1 MNYTIKKSNVLYEG
15 KVFDLKVDEIEY
27 ETGSKG
33 IREVA
38 LHPGGAVAVP
48 LTKEG
53 RIVMVEQFRYPFQ
66 KKLLELPAGKLDKG
80 EDPFKCAVRELEEET
95 GYKPASV
102 DKLGEIYTAPGYC
115 TEILHLYLMR
125 DLKKGNHNREEGE
138 LGMVVHELTLDEI
151 EKKIKEGEIVD
162 SKTICGI
169 YFLRNQ
175 VVKPR

>member
-1 MNYTIKKSNVLYEG
+1 MNYTIKKSNVIYEG

-38 LHPGGAVAVP
+38 LHPGGAVALP
-48 LTKEG
+48 LTNEG
-53 RIVMVEQFRYPFQ
+53 KIVMVEQFRYPFQ

-80 EDPFKCAVRELEEET
+80 ENPLECAVRELEEET
-95 GYKPASV
+95 GYKPTSV

-115 TEILHLYLMR
+115 TEILHLYLMQ
-125 DLKKGNHNREEGE
+125 DLKEGIHNREEGE
-138 LGMVVHELTLDEI
+138 LEMVVYELMLDEI

-169 YFLRNQ
+169 YFLRNKIQ
-175 VVKPR
+175 QKQ

>member
-1 MNYTIKKSNVLYEG
+1 VLYEG

-27 ETGSKG
+27 ETGNRG

-48 LTKEG
+48 LANED

-66 KKLLELPAGKLDKG
+66 KNLLELPAGKLDKG
-80 EDPFKCAVRELEEET
+80 EDPLKCAVRELEEET
-95 GYKPASV
+95 GYKPDSV

-125 DLKKGNHNREEGE
+125 DLKEGNHNREEGE
-138 LGMVVHELTLDEI
+138 QGMVVHELTLDEI

-169 YFLRNQ
+169 YFLRNKIAQ
-175 VVKPR
+175 KQ

>member
-27 ETGSKG
+27 ETGNRG

-48 LTKEG
+48 LTEEG
-53 RIVMVEQFRYPFQ
+53 KIVIVEQFRYPFQ

-80 EDPFKCAVRELEEET
+80 EDPMECAVRELEEET
-95 GYKPASV
+95 GYKPGGV
-102 DKLGEIYTAPGYC
+102 KKLGEIYTAPGYC
-115 TEILHLYLMR
+115 TEVLHLYLMQE
-125 DLKKGNHNREEGE
+125 LKEGNHNREEGE
-138 LGMVVHELTLDEI
+138 SGMVVHELTLDEI
-151 EKKIKEGEIVD
+151 EKKIKEGAIVD
-162 SKTICGI
+162 SKSICGM

-175 VVKPR
+175 ILMA